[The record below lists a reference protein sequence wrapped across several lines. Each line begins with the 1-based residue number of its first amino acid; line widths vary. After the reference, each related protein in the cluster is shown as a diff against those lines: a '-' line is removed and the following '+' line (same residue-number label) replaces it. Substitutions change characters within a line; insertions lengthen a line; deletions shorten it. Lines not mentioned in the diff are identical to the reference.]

1 MADSTSAAKP
11 KRKRTVLSIEDKVA
25 IIKQLES
32 SSANVIAERYGVGK
46 SMVSDIKKNGDKIL
60 RFNQE
65 MCDMGMSKKAK
76 VMKIGDD
83 EQHDKAV
90 YLWFK
95 QKRME
100 GIPISGP
107 ILCEKAVQLH
117 KKMYGEES
125 SFSGSTGWQWRFC
138 KRHGI
143 RNLSLEGE
151 KLSAHTETSATFI
164 TSFNEFVEEHQLTL
178 NQIFNCDET
187 GLNFRL
193 LPDKTLAA
201 SFEHFADGRKLS
213 KERVTV
219 NACANATGTIK
230 LPLQVIGK
238 AKRPRCFRGLR
249 MDLLPVEYC
258 GQKYA
263 WMSFEIFHA
272 WFHNS
277 FIPMVRKEL
286 SSLGLEQKAVLVL
299 DNCPAHPNEE
309 DLISDDG
316 NITALYLP
324 PNVTSL
330 IQPMD
335 QGVLVAL
342 KRRYKKK
349 LLRRLLIEDENGASL
364 INFLKSVNIKIVTEL
379 IAESWGEIKEST
391 LRKSWRKIMP
401 IQEPKESE
409 DQTEG
414 QEDGDEDEREFIRE
428 FQELGYSMDEN
439 EISTWLNSDSND
451 PGFQL
456 MIDDEICE
464 HVLSE
469 QAPDQEDEPEP
480 EEGELNACPVSN
492 SMAAHMFEKCLAWLE
507 HQPEVNQ
514 YNTCTLRELH
524 ALAVCK

>member
-1 MADSTSAAKP
+1 MAESTWAVKP
-11 KRKRTVLSIEDKVA
+11 KWKRTVLSIEDNVD

-46 SMVSDIKKNGDKIL
+46 STVLDIKKNRDKIL
-60 RFNQE
+60 LFQE
-65 MCDMGMSKKAK
+65 MHDMGMSKKAK
-76 VMKIGDD
+76 VMKVWDD
-83 EQHDKAV
+83 KQDDKAV

-107 ILCEKAVQLH
+107 ILCEEVVQLH

-143 RNLSLEGE
+143 RNLSLECE
-151 KLSAHTETSATFI
+151 KLSADTEASATFI

-187 GLNFRL
+187 GLNFHL
-193 LPDKTLAA
+193 LLNKTLAA
-201 SFEHFADGRKLS
+201 FFEHSADGRKLS
-213 KERVTV
+213 KERVTI

-238 AKRPRCFRGLR
+238 AKRPKCVRGLR
-249 MDLLPVEYC
+249 MELLPVEYC
-258 GQKYA
+258 SQKSV
-263 WMSFEIFHA
+263 WMNSKIFHA

-277 FIPMVRKEL
+277 FIPTVRKEL
-286 SSLGLEQKAVLVL
+286 SSLLLEPEAVLVL
-299 DNCPAHPNEE
+299 DNFPAHPNEE

-316 NITALYLP
+316 NITTLYLP

-330 IQPMD
+330 IQTMD

-342 KRRYKKK
+342 KSRYKKI
-349 LLRRLLIEDENGASL
+349 LLQRLLIEDENDVSL
-364 INFLKSVNIKIVTEL
+364 INFLKSVNMKIVTEL

-391 LRKSWRKIMP
+391 PRKSWWKIMP
-401 IQEPKESE
+401 IKEPKESE

-414 QEDGDEDEREFIRE
+414 QEDGDEDEQEFIRE
-428 FQELGYSMDEN
+428 FRSWD
-439 EISTWLNSDSND
+439 T
-451 PGFQL
+451 
-456 MIDDEICE
+456 
-464 HVLSE
+464 V
-469 QAPDQEDEPEP
+469 
-480 EEGELNACPVSN
+480 
-492 SMAAHMFEKCLAWLE
+492 
-507 HQPEVNQ
+507 
-514 YNTCTLRELH
+514 
-524 ALAVCK
+524 